1 MKFIRRPDLTPH
13 TRIEMVKLAWLN
25 QGIYGKMTQIA
36 RDYDISRTFLY
47 QLMWAANFQLETLFS
62 DQQPLGPAPQP
73 LWEPFILLLRL
84 EGKCSLPSMSSI
96 LKYFHY
102 QPNSVGYLS
111 ECFQHYG
118 GALPSTLSGA
128 EHTVVFYLS
137 DEIFARHQP
146 ILVTIEAHSTAIL
159 KIQLASERSAETW
172 KAHFEDLGDHHFHSI
187 GLASDRG
194 RGLVAGYHAACQ
206 DARWVCDR
214 FHEFRD
220 LFDRR
225 HHLERTAYAAIAKE
239 DEAAHTFHNAKS
251 EANLYKRLQHY
262 EHAHQACEQAMA
274 RYDQL
279 DLLLHLLRDA
289 LHLCS
294 PFGRLRTVEGVRSE
308 LTLLLSLIAEIDD
321 AVLPKLLQSIRS
333 HLDDILAP
341 FEQAESIHAELLDF
355 LPQPTLDALVL
366 AWHHEHLS
374 YQSQAKHK
382 RYHQYE
388 SQQWLD
394 FAEGFLDNQ
403 FALLKALVFE
413 KLDSIVQA
421 SSLVELVNSFI
432 RPYLNSSKG
441 QITQETLNLIMF
453 YHNHRRYKSGKRQGK
468 APIELLTGE
477 ALEADWVA
485 LLIQHTQ
492 EASRGASLTSSSP
505 LALVPHHHEHTTPS
519 QTPRG
524 PALLEPSTEL
534 DVSWSPMDAEAA

>member
-1 MKFIRRPDLTPH
+1 MKFIRRHDLTPH
-13 TRIEMVKLAWLN
+13 TRIDIVRLAWLN

-36 RDYDISRTFLY
+36 QDYHISRTLLY
-47 QLMWAANFQLETLFS
+47 QLLWTANLQLTTLFS
-62 DQQPLGPAPQP
+62 AHKPHVQAPHPLLEP
-73 LWEPFILLLRL
+73 LILLLRL
-84 EGKCSLPSMSSI
+84 EGKCSIPSMTSI
-96 LKYFHY
+96 LQYFQY

-111 ECFQHYG
+111 ERFHTYG
-118 GALPSTLSGA
+118 AALPSTLAMA
-128 EHTVVFYLS
+128 EHKVVFYLS

-146 ILVTIEAHSTAIL
+146 ILVTIEAQSTAIL
-159 KIQLASERSAETW
+159 KIQLASDRSAETW
-172 KAHFEDLGDHHFHSI
+172 KAHFADLGDHRFHSI
-187 GLASDRG
+187 GMASDRG
-194 RGLVAGYHAACQ
+194 LGLVAGSQAACQ

-214 FHEFRD
+214 FHEFHD

-225 HHLERTAYAAIAKE
+225 HQLERKAYAAIAKE
-239 DEAAHTFHNAKS
+239 NEAAHTFHHAKS
-251 EANLYKRLQHY
+251 EANLHKRLQHY
-262 EHAHQACEQAMA
+262 EHAHHACEQAMA

-294 PFGRLRTVEGVRSE
+294 SFGRLRTVEGVRSE
-308 LTLLLSLIAEIDD
+308 LTSLLSLIEEVDD
-321 AVLPKLLQSIRS
+321 AVLPKLLQPIRS

-341 FEQAESIHAELLDF
+341 FEQAESIHAELLHL
-355 LPQPTLDALVL
+355 LPQQILDALVL

-388 SQQWLD
+388 NQQWLD
-394 FAEGFLDNQ
+394 FAEGLLDHQ
-403 FALLKALVFE
+403 FEPLKVLVFE
-413 KLDSIVQA
+413 KLDSIIQA

-485 LLIQHTQ
+485 LLIQYTQ

-505 LALVPHHHEHTTPS
+505 LELVSHRHEHTTPAPMPPG
-519 QTPRG
+519 Q
-524 PALLEPSTEL
+524 AILELSTQ
-534 DVSWSPMDAEAA
+534 SAIAWSPMDAEAA

>member
-1 MKFIRRPDLTPH
+1 MKFIRRRDLTPH
-13 TRIEMVKLAWLN
+13 TRIEIVRLAWLN
-25 QGIYGKMTQIA
+25 QGIYGKMTHIA
-36 RDYDISRTFLY
+36 QEYHLSRTFLY
-47 QLMWAANFQLETLFS
+47 QLMWAANLQLETLFS
-62 DQQPLGPAPQP
+62 DQKPCVQPPPP
-73 LWEPFILLLRL
+73 LLEPFILLLRL
-84 EGKCSLPSMSSI
+84 EGKCSLPSLSSI

-118 GALPSTLSGA
+118 GALPSTLSVA
-128 EHTVVFYLS
+128 EHTGVFYLS

-146 ILVTIEAHSTAIL
+146 ILVTIEAQSTAIL

-172 KAHFEDLGDHHFHSI
+172 QAHFDDLGDHHFQSL
-187 GLASDRG
+187 GMASDRG
-194 RGLVAGYHAACQ
+194 RGLVAGYQAACQ

-214 FHEFRD
+214 FHEFHD

-225 HHLERTAYAAIAKE
+225 RQLERKAYAAIAKE

-251 EANLYKRLQHY
+251 ETHLHKRLQHY
-262 EHAHQACEQAMA
+262 ERAHLACEQAMA

-279 DLLLHLLRDA
+279 DLLLHLLRDT

-294 PFGRLRTVEGVRSE
+294 PFGRLRTVAGVRAE
-308 LTLLLSLIAEIDD
+308 LTLLLSLIEEIDD
-321 AVLPKLLQSIRS
+321 AVLRQLLQPIRS

-341 FEQAESIHAELLDF
+341 FEQAESTHAALLDR
-355 LPQPTLDALVL
+355 LPQQLLDALVL

-382 RYHQYE
+382 RYHQHE

-394 FAEGFLDNQ
+394 VAEGCLDHQ
-403 FALLKALVFE
+403 FAPLKALVFE
-413 KLDSIVQA
+413 KLDAIVQA

-441 QITQETLNLIMF
+441 QITQETFNLIMF

-477 ALEADWVA
+477 ALEADWVE

-492 EASRGASLTSSSP
+492 EASQSTSVASSSP
-505 LALVPHHHEHTTPS
+505 LALVPHRHEHTTPS
-519 QTPRG
+519 ETPLG
-524 PALLEPSTEL
+524 PAILEPSTESDL
-534 DVSWSPMDAEAA
+534 SWSPMDAEAA